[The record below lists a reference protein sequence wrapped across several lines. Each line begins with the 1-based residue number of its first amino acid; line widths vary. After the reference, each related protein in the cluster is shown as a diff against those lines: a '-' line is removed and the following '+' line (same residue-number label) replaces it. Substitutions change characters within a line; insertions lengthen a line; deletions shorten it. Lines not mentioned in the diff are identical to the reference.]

1 VRSPDLQH
9 ADLLLKHGATR
20 AVPETSEYSLQL
32 GLAGLAELGVEAQRL
47 EEIETAFREEGYSRL
62 HANRA
67 GIPQRR

>member
-1 VRSPDLQH
+1 L
-9 ADLLLKHGATR
+9 ALGALEKCL
-20 AVPETSEYSLQL
+20 AAGV
-32 GLAGLAELGVEAQRL
+32 AGLAELGVEAQRL